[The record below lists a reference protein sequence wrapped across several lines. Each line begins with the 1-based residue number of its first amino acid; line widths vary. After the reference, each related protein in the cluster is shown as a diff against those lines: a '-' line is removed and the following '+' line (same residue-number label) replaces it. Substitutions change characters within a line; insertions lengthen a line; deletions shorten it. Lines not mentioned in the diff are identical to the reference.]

1 MLNLLSESVVNVV
14 EVEEILEVVVQAAFF
29 VHLPSFLS
37 ITYHLAEVQVS
48 AITSNLVQSIV
59 FISITQE
66 QYLRFV
72 HVP

>member
-1 MLNLLSESVVNVV
+1 MLL

-29 VHLPSFLS
+29 VHLPSFVS

-59 FISITQE
+59 
-66 QYLRFV
+66 L
-72 HVP
+72 